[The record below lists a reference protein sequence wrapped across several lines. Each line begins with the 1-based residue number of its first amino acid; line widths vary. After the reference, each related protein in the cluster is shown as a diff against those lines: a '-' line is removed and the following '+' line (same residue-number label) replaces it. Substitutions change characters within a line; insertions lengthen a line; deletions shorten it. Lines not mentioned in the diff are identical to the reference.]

1 MKTGACHAD
10 KFGLQTGRLLC
21 VMKKMRRAG
30 DDFPTRRFVP
40 LRRDILLPALC
51 GYLECLVFDYAVAL
65 LE

>member
-21 VMKKMRRAG
+21 VMKKCGAPEAISRRAVS
-30 DDFPTRRFVP
+30 FPC
-40 LRRDILLPALC
+40 RRDILLPALC
-51 GYLECLVFDYAVAL
+51 GYLECLVFDNAVAV